1 MFVGD
6 QFCPSSNLFE
16 VPYGHGRNAPGST
29 LEAPSLAHP
38 PLPLALREGSATS
51 DVSVSAQSQCGYRL
65 HGFNGTTYGE
75 GYLVVF
81 KGEQVSVLEVEDQ
94 WARVQCHGSQAAR
107 GWVPT
112 NYVQRL
118 SQQEV

>member
-1 MFVGD
+1 MFIGD

-16 VPYGHGRNAPGST
+16 VPYGHGRNAPAST
-29 LEAPSLAHP
+29 LEAPSLAHS

-51 DVSVSAQSQCGYRL
+51 DVSVSAQSQFGSML
-65 HGFNGTTYGE
+65 HGFDGTTYGE

-94 WARVQCHGSQAAR
+94 WAMVQCHVSQTAPD
-107 GWVPT
+107 WVPT

-118 SQQEV
+118 SEQEV